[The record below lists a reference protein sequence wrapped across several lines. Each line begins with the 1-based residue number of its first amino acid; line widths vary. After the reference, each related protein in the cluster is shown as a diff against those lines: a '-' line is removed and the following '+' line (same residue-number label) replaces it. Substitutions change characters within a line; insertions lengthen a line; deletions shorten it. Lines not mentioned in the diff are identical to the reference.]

1 MCVINFIICDDKLE
15 ILASVKEI
23 IVKVMMKNNYAYK
36 IHSFTEYDQS
46 FYKVMNKRLSNK
58 VYILDIETK
67 HSSGIDVARK
77 IRVKDVNSIIIFLTS
92 HDELGSVLLR
102 DEIMLLTFINKLD
115 NYKKRLASAIRKSVQ
130 VIGKSKILRFEH
142 HGAIFTI
149 PEKDI
154 LYITRDAV
162 ERKIIIVTDTTE
174 FKLSK
179 SLNEMLELLSNDFKF
194 SYRSCIVNVSR
205 INLIDRRNKKIIF
218 DTGVQCDYVSSHYI
232 KELLSCD

>member
-1 MCVINFIICDDKLE
+1 MINFIICDDNLE
-15 ILASVKEI
+15 MLQSVKNI
-23 IVKVMMKNNYAYK
+23 INNVMMKNNYAYK
-36 IHSFTEYDQS
+36 IHPFTEYNQQ
-46 FYKVMNKRLSNK
+46 FYQTMNSRISNK
-58 VYILDIETK
+58 IYVLDIETK

-77 IRVKDVNSIIIFLTS
+77 IRIKDVNSVIIFLTS

-102 DEIMLLTFINKLD
+102 DEIMFLTFINKLD
-115 NYKKRLASAIRKSVQ
+115 NYKKRLQSAIRKSVQ
-130 VIGKSKILRFEH
+130 VIGKNKILRFEH

-179 SLNEMLELLSNDFKF
+179 TLSDMLSLLSNDFVQSHK
-194 SYRSCIVNVSR
+194 SCIVNSR
-205 INLIDRRNKKIIF
+205 RVNIVNKRTKKIIF
-218 DTGVQCDYVSSHYI
+218 DTGVEIEYLSNHYI
-232 KELLSCD
+232 KELLSCE

>member
-1 MCVINFIICDDKLE
+1 MVVINFIICDDNLE
-15 ILASVKEI
+15 MLQNVKNI
-23 IVKVMMKNNYAYK
+23 INNVMMKNNYAYK
-36 IHSFTEYDQS
+36 IHPFTEYDQQ
-46 FYKVMNKRLSNK
+46 FYQTMNSRISNK
-58 VYILDIETK
+58 IYVLDIETK

-77 IRVKDVNSIIIFLTS
+77 IRIKDVNSVIIFLTS

-102 DEIMLLTFINKLD
+102 DEIMFLTFINKLD
-115 NYKKRLASAIRKSVQ
+115 NYKKRLQSAIRKSVQ
-130 VIGKSKILRFEH
+130 VIGKNKILRFEH

-179 SLNEMLELLSNDFKF
+179 TLSDMLSLLSNDFVQSHK
-194 SYRSCIVNVSR
+194 SCIVNSRR
-205 INLIDRRNKKIIF
+205 INIVNKRTKKIIF
-218 DTGVQCDYVSSHYI
+218 DTGVEI
-232 KELLSCD
+232 EFLSRKYFEGVTK

>member
-1 MCVINFIICDDKLE
+1 MINFIICDDNLE
-15 ILASVKEI
+15 MLQNVKNI
-23 IVKVMMKNNYAYK
+23 INNVMMKNNYAYK
-36 IHSFTEYDQS
+36 IHPFTEYNQQ
-46 FYKVMNKRLSNK
+46 FYQTMNSRISNK
-58 VYILDIETK
+58 IYVLDIETK

-77 IRVKDVNSIIIFLTS
+77 IRIKDVNSVIIFLTS

-102 DEIMLLTFINKLD
+102 DEIMFLTFINKLD
-115 NYKKRLASAIRKSVQ
+115 NYKKRLQSAIRKSVQ
-130 VIGKSKILRFEH
+130 VIGKNKILRFEH

-179 SLNEMLELLSNDFKF
+179 TLSDMLSLLSNDFVQSHK
-194 SYRSCIVNVSR
+194 SCIVNSR
-205 INLIDRRNKKIIF
+205 RVNIVNKRTKKIIF
-218 DTGVQCDYVSSHYI
+218 DTGVEIEYLSNHYI

>member
-1 MCVINFIICDDKLE
+1 MVVINFIICDDNLE
-15 ILASVKEI
+15 MLQNVKNI
-23 IVKVMMKNNYAYK
+23 INNVMMKNNYAYK
-36 IHSFTEYDQS
+36 IHPFTEYDHQ
-46 FYKVMNKRLSNK
+46 FYQTMNSRISNK
-58 VYILDIETK
+58 IYVLDIETK

-77 IRVKDVNSIIIFLTS
+77 IRIKDVNSVIIFLTS

-102 DEIMLLTFINKLD
+102 DEIMFLTFINKLD
-115 NYKKRLASAIRKSVQ
+115 NYKKRLQSAIRKSVQ
-130 VIGKSKILRFEH
+130 VIGKNKILRFEH

-179 SLNEMLELLSNDFKF
+179 TLSDMLSLLSNDFVQSHK
-194 SYRSCIVNVSR
+194 SCIVNSR
-205 INLIDRRNKKIIF
+205 RVNIVNKRTKKIIF
-218 DTGVQCDYVSSHYI
+218 DTGVEI
-232 KELLSCD
+232 EFLSRKYFEGVTK

>member
-1 MCVINFIICDDKLE
+1 MINFIICDDNLE
-15 ILASVKEI
+15 MLQSVKDI
-23 IVKVMMKNNYAYK
+23 INNVMMKNNYAYK
-36 IHSFTEYDQS
+36 IHPFTEYDHQ
-46 FYKVMNKRLSNK
+46 FYQTMNSRISNK
-58 VYILDIETK
+58 IYVLDIETK

-77 IRVKDVNSIIIFLTS
+77 IRIKDVNSVIIFLTS

-102 DEIMLLTFINKLD
+102 DEIMFLTFINKLD
-115 NYKKRLASAIRKSVQ
+115 NYKKRLQSAIRKSVQ
-130 VIGKSKILRFEH
+130 VIGKNKILRFEH

-179 SLNEMLELLSNDFKF
+179 TLSDMLSLLSNDFVQSHK
-194 SYRSCIVNVSR
+194 SCIVNSR
-205 INLIDRRNKKIIF
+205 RVNIVNKRTKKIIF
-218 DTGVQCDYVSSHYI
+218 DTGVEIEYLSNHYI

>member
-1 MCVINFIICDDKLE
+1 MINFIICDDNLE
-15 ILASVKEI
+15 MLQSVKNI
-23 IVKVMMKNNYAYK
+23 INNVMMKNNYAYK
-36 IHSFTEYDQS
+36 IHPFTEYNQQ
-46 FYKVMNKRLSNK
+46 FYQTMNSRISNK
-58 VYILDIETK
+58 IYVLDIETK

-77 IRVKDVNSIIIFLTS
+77 IRIKDVNSVIIFLTS

-102 DEIMLLTFINKLD
+102 DEIMFLTFINKLD
-115 NYKKRLASAIRKSVQ
+115 NYKKRLQSAIRKSVQ
-130 VIGKSKILRFEH
+130 VIGKNKILRFEH

-179 SLNEMLELLSNDFKF
+179 TLSDMLSLLSNDFVQSHK
-194 SYRSCIVNVSR
+194 SCIVNSRR
-205 INLIDRRNKKIIF
+205 INIVNKRTKKIIF
-218 DTGVQCDYVSSHYI
+218 DTGVEIEYLSNHYI

>member
-1 MCVINFIICDDKLE
+1 MVVINFIICDDNLE
-15 ILASVKEI
+15 MLQSVKDI
-23 IVKVMMKNNYAYK
+23 INNVMMKNNYAYK
-36 IHSFTEYDQS
+36 IHPFTEYDHQ
-46 FYKVMNKRLSNK
+46 FYQTMNSRISNK
-58 VYILDIETK
+58 IYVLDIETK

-77 IRVKDVNSIIIFLTS
+77 IRIKDVNSVIIFLTS

-102 DEIMLLTFINKLD
+102 DEIMFLTFINKLD
-115 NYKKRLASAIRKSVQ
+115 NYKKRLQSAIRKSVQ
-130 VIGKSKILRFEH
+130 VIGKNKILRFEH

-179 SLNEMLELLSNDFKF
+179 TLSDMLSLLSNDFVQSHK
-194 SYRSCIVNVSR
+194 SCIVNSR
-205 INLIDRRNKKIIF
+205 RVNIVNKRTKKIIF
-218 DTGVQCDYVSSHYI
+218 DTGVEI
-232 KELLSCD
+232 EFLSRKYFEGVTK

>member
-1 MCVINFIICDDKLE
+1 MINFIICDDNLE
-15 ILASVKEI
+15 MLQSVKNI
-23 IVKVMMKNNYAYK
+23 INNVMMKNNYAYK
-36 IHSFTEYDQS
+36 IHPFTEYNQQ
-46 FYKVMNKRLSNK
+46 FYQTMNSRISNK
-58 VYILDIETK
+58 IYVLDIETK

-77 IRVKDVNSIIIFLTS
+77 IRIKDVNSVIIFLTS

-102 DEIMLLTFINKLD
+102 DEIMFLTFINKLD
-115 NYKKRLASAIRKSVQ
+115 NYKKRLQSAIRKSVQ
-130 VIGKSKILRFEH
+130 VIGKNKILRFEH

-179 SLNEMLELLSNDFKF
+179 TLSDMLSLLSNDFVQSHK
-194 SYRSCIVNVSR
+194 SCIVNSRR
-205 INLIDRRNKKIIF
+205 INIVNKRTKKIIF
-218 DTGVQCDYVSSHYI
+218 DTGVEIEYLSNHYI
-232 KELLSCD
+232 KELLSCE

>member
-1 MCVINFIICDDKLE
+1 MVVINFIICDDNLE
-15 ILASVKEI
+15 MLQNVKNI
-23 IVKVMMKNNYAYK
+23 INNVMMKNNYAYK
-36 IHSFTEYDQS
+36 IHPFTEYDQQ
-46 FYKVMNKRLSNK
+46 FYQTMNSRISNK
-58 VYILDIETK
+58 IYVLDIETK

-77 IRVKDVNSIIIFLTS
+77 IRIKDVNSVIIFLTS

-102 DEIMLLTFINKLD
+102 DEIMFLTFINKLD
-115 NYKKRLASAIRKSVQ
+115 NYKKRLQSAIRKSVQ
-130 VIGKSKILRFEH
+130 VIGKNKILRFEH

-179 SLNEMLELLSNDFKF
+179 TLSDMLSLLSNDFVQSHK
-194 SYRSCIVNVSR
+194 SCIVNSR
-205 INLIDRRNKKIIF
+205 RVNIVNKRTKKIIF
-218 DTGVQCDYVSSHYI
+218 DTGVEI
-232 KELLSCD
+232 EFLSRKYFEGVTK

>member
-1 MCVINFIICDDKLE
+1 MINFIICDDNLE
-15 ILASVKEI
+15 MLQNVKNI
-23 IVKVMMKNNYAYK
+23 INNVMMKNNYAYK
-36 IHSFTEYDQS
+36 IHPFTEYDQQ
-46 FYKVMNKRLSNK
+46 FYQTMNSRISNK
-58 VYILDIETK
+58 IYVLDIETK

-77 IRVKDVNSIIIFLTS
+77 IRIKDVNSVIIFLTS

-102 DEIMLLTFINKLD
+102 DEIMFLTFINKLD
-115 NYKKRLASAIRKSVQ
+115 NYKKRLQSAIRKSVQ
-130 VIGKSKILRFEH
+130 VIGKNKILRFEH

-179 SLNEMLELLSNDFKF
+179 TLSDMLSLLSNDFVQSHK
-194 SYRSCIVNVSR
+194 SCIVNSR
-205 INLIDRRNKKIIF
+205 RVNIVNKRTKKIIF
-218 DTGVQCDYVSSHYI
+218 DTGVEI
-232 KELLSCD
+232 EFLSRKYFEGVTK

>member
-1 MCVINFIICDDKLE
+1 MINFIICDDNLE
-15 ILASVKEI
+15 MLQSVKNI
-23 IVKVMMKNNYAYK
+23 INNVMMKNNYAYK
-36 IHSFTEYDQS
+36 IHPFTEYNQQ
-46 FYKVMNKRLSNK
+46 FYQTMNSRISNK
-58 VYILDIETK
+58 IYVLDIETK

-77 IRVKDVNSIIIFLTS
+77 IRIKDVNSVIIFLTS

-102 DEIMLLTFINKLD
+102 DEIMFLTFINKLD
-115 NYKKRLASAIRKSVQ
+115 NYKKRLQSAIRKSVQ
-130 VIGKSKILRFEH
+130 VIGKNKILRFEH

-179 SLNEMLELLSNDFKF
+179 TLSDMLSLLSNDFVQSHK
-194 SYRSCIVNVSR
+194 SCIVNSR
-205 INLIDRRNKKIIF
+205 RVNIVNKRTKKIIF
-218 DTGVQCDYVSSHYI
+218 DTGVEIEYLSNHYI

>member
-1 MCVINFIICDDKLE
+1 MINFIICDDKVE
-15 ILASVKEI
+15 ILSSVKEI
-23 IVKVMMKNNYAYK
+23 IAKVMMKNNYAYK
-36 IHSFTEYDQS
+36 IHSFTEYDQE
-46 FYKVMNKRLSNK
+46 FYKVMNQRLSNK
-58 VYILDIETK
+58 IYILDIETK

-77 IRVKDVNSIIIFLTS
+77 IRIKDVNSVIIFLTS

-102 DEIMLLTFINKLD
+102 DEIMFLTFINKLD

-179 SLNEMLELLSNDFKF
+179 SLNEMLNLLSNDFVQSHK
-194 SYRSCIVNVSR
+194 SCIINKSR
-205 INLIDRRNKKIIF
+205 INMVDKRNKCIIF
-218 DTGVQCDYVSSHYI
+218 DTGVKLEFLSRKYI
-232 KELLSCD
+232 EGVIK

>member
-1 MCVINFIICDDKLE
+1 MVVINFIICDDNLE
-15 ILASVKEI
+15 MLQSVKDI
-23 IVKVMMKNNYAYK
+23 INNVMMKNNYAYK
-36 IHSFTEYDQS
+36 IHPFTEYDHQ
-46 FYKVMNKRLSNK
+46 FYQTMNSRISNK
-58 VYILDIETK
+58 IYVLDIETK

-77 IRVKDVNSIIIFLTS
+77 IRIKDVNSVIIFLTS

-102 DEIMLLTFINKLD
+102 DEIMFLTFINKLD
-115 NYKKRLASAIRKSVQ
+115 NYKKRLQSAIRKSVQ
-130 VIGKSKILRFEH
+130 VIGKNKILRFEH

-179 SLNEMLELLSNDFKF
+179 TLSDMLEILGDDFKF
-194 SYRSCIVNVSR
+194 SYRSCIVNTSR
-205 INLIDRRNKKIIF
+205 IHLIDKRNKVITF
-218 DTGVQCDYVSSHYI
+218 DTGVQCEYVSSHYI
-232 KELLSCD
+232 KELLNSD

>member
-1 MCVINFIICDDKLE
+1 MINFIICDDNLE
-15 ILASVKEI
+15 MLQSVKDI
-23 IVKVMMKNNYAYK
+23 INNVMMKNNYAYK
-36 IHSFTEYDQS
+36 IHPFTEYDHQ
-46 FYKVMNKRLSNK
+46 FYQTMNSRISNK
-58 VYILDIETK
+58 IYVLDIETK

-77 IRVKDVNSIIIFLTS
+77 IRIKDVNSVIIFLTS

-102 DEIMLLTFINKLD
+102 DEIMFLTFINKLD
-115 NYKKRLASAIRKSVQ
+115 NYKKRLQSAIRKSVQ
-130 VIGKSKILRFEH
+130 VIGKNKILRFEH

-179 SLNEMLELLSNDFKF
+179 TLSDMLSLLSNDFVQSHK
-194 SYRSCIVNVSR
+194 SCIVNSR
-205 INLIDRRNKKIIF
+205 RVNIVNKRTKKIIF
-218 DTGVQCDYVSSHYI
+218 DTGVEI
-232 KELLSCD
+232 EFLSRKYFEGVTK

>member
-1 MCVINFIICDDKLE
+1 MINFIICDDNLE
-15 ILASVKEI
+15 MLQNVKNI
-23 IVKVMMKNNYAYK
+23 INNVMMKNNYAYK
-36 IHSFTEYDQS
+36 IHPFTEYNQQ
-46 FYKVMNKRLSNK
+46 FYQTMNSRISNK
-58 VYILDIETK
+58 IYVLDIETK

-77 IRVKDVNSIIIFLTS
+77 IRIKDVNSVIIFLTS

-102 DEIMLLTFINKLD
+102 DEIMFLTFINKLD
-115 NYKKRLASAIRKSVQ
+115 NYKKRLQSAIRKSVQ
-130 VIGKSKILRFEH
+130 VIGKNKILRFEH

-179 SLNEMLELLSNDFKF
+179 TLSDMLSLLSNDFVQSHK
-194 SYRSCIVNVSR
+194 SCIVNSR
-205 INLIDRRNKKIIF
+205 RVNIVNKRTKKIIF
-218 DTGVQCDYVSSHYI
+218 DTGVEIEYLSNHYI
-232 KELLSCD
+232 KELLSCE

>member
-1 MCVINFIICDDKLE
+1 MFMINFIICEDKVE
-15 ILASVKEI
+15 ILSRVKDI
-23 IVKVMMKNNYAYK
+23 IAKLMMKNNYGYK
-36 IHSFTEYDQS
+36 NHPFTEYEQE
-46 FYKVMNKRLSNK
+46 FYKVMNQRLSNK
-58 VYILDIETK
+58 IYILDIETK

-77 IRVKDVNSIIIFLTS
+77 IRIKDVNSVIIFLTS

-102 DEIMLLTFINKLD
+102 DEIMFLTFINKLD

-179 SLNEMLELLSNDFKF
+179 SLNEMLNLLSNDFVQSHK
-194 SYRSCIVNVSR
+194 SCIVNKSR
-205 INLIDRRNKKIIF
+205 INMVDKRNKCIIF
-218 DTGVQCDYVSSHYI
+218 DTGVKLEFLSRKYI
-232 KELLSCD
+232 EGVIK

>member
-1 MCVINFIICDDKLE
+1 MFMINFIICDDKVE
-15 ILASVKEI
+15 ILSSVKEI
-23 IVKVMMKNNYAYK
+23 IAKVMMKNNYAYK
-36 IHSFTEYDQS
+36 IHSFTEYDQE
-46 FYKVMNKRLSNK
+46 FYKVMNQRLSNK
-58 VYILDIETK
+58 IYILDIETK

-77 IRVKDVNSIIIFLTS
+77 IRIKDVNSVIIFLTS

-102 DEIMLLTFINKLD
+102 DEIMFLTFINKLD

-179 SLNEMLELLSNDFKF
+179 SLNEMLNLLSNDFVQSHK
-194 SYRSCIVNVSR
+194 SCIINKSR
-205 INLIDRRNKKIIF
+205 INMVDKRNKCIIF
-218 DTGVQCDYVSSHYI
+218 DTGVKLEFLSRKYI
-232 KELLSCD
+232 EGVIK

>member
-179 SLNEMLELLSNDFKF
+179 SLNEMLELLSNDFVRSHK
-194 SYRSCIVNVSR
+194 SCIVNKTRV
-205 INLIDRRNKKIIF
+205 NMVDKRNKCIVF
-218 DTGVQCDYVSSHYI
+218 DTGVELEFLSRKYI
-232 KELLSCD
+232 EGVTK